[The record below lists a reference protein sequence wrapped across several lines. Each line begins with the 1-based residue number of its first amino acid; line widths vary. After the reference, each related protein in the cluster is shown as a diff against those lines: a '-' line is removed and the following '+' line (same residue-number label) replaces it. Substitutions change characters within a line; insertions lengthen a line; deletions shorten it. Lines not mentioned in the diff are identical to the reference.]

1 MRSLTCSERKMLVL
15 QSGLPLAGLLIFNAP
30 PASKSLELSKSH
42 FVSLTIRNS
51 ASNLTGVES

>member
-1 MRSLTCSERKMLVL
+1 MLVL